1 MQTFIDRY
9 IEQGRQAG
17 RREGEAAMLLRQID
31 RKFGPPSEPVRAR
44 ISSADPDSL
53 LRWSDR
59 ILTADSLD
67 AVLH

>member
-1 MQTFIDRY
+1 
-9 IEQGRQAG
+9 
-17 RREGEAAMLLRQID
+17 MLLRQID
-31 RKFGPPSEPVRAR
+31 RKFGPPSETVRAR

>member
-1 MQTFIDRY
+1 
-9 IEQGRQAG
+9 
-17 RREGEAAMLLRQID
+17 
-31 RKFGPPSEPVRAR
+31 VRAR